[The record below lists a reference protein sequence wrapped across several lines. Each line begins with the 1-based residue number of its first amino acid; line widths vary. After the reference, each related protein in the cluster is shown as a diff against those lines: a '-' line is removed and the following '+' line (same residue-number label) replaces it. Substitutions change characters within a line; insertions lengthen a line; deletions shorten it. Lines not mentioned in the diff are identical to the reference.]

1 MLSRIFLIHRLLG
14 KIRRSEKVFWSN
26 LKKESFQKLSSVSK
40 FVHSSC
46 KLRETL
52 AKIESRIKLG
62 SIFRVRVNHQSDAPR
77 PNSPFPRSN
86 ASSPSPFFH
95 SLSLTL
101 CTRHSPLVSSL
112 SLPILFRC
120 PARTHAHTPPRGSI
134 QTWLVGRL
142 SCRYS
147 VLRSSSIPEKALTK
161 PRQRGGSPLLAQQQS
176 SFGGT
181 PAPLA

>member
-1 MLSRIFLIHRLLG
+1 MI
-14 KIRRSEKVFWSN
+14 
-26 LKKESFQKLSSVSK
+26 ESQKGEFPETFDVSK

-77 PNSPFPRSN
+77 PNSPFKRFPL
-86 ASSPSPFFH
+86 PFFH

-101 CTRHSPLVSSL
+101 CTRHSRLVSSL